1 MSLMQ
6 QRLDCGSTVSPTPA
20 SRLLAAW
27 YLPDPRGPGELALA
41 ELVYSPRSALAYAR
55 STTVNVLPQLNT
67 TVSQVGSTFNAV
79 TSLGGQTSSQP
90 IGLSTTPNLIDPTCP
105 ILNLQLNAIH
115 LSLLGL
121 NVDTSNICLSIT
133 AHPGRRPAR

>member
-1 MSLMQ
+1 M
-6 QRLDCGSTVSPTPA
+6 
-20 SRLLAAW
+20 
-27 YLPDPRGPGELALA
+27 
-41 ELVYSPRSALAYAR
+41 AYAR

-90 IGLSTTPNLIDPTCP
+90 IGLSTTPNLVDPTCP

-115 LSLLGL
+115 LSVLGL

-133 AHPGRRPAR
+133 AHQGGGLLGDLLCGLANGWIWVPSTPSSRR